1 MHLTAQEEYGFRC
14 LLQVAQHE
22 GSELLTIPAIA
33 AREGLS
39 PEYTAKLMRAL
50 RRAGLVTSTR
60 GAAGGY
66 RLARPATEISA
77 WQVIDSLGGSL
88 FPEEFCDAH
97 PGQLRSCVHNTGCSI
112 RGLWSVV
119 EGSVRSVLER
129 VTLADMRRD
138 ERSMVVWLK
147 GAEPPA
153 TSASRPATS
162 ASQPS

>member
-50 RRAGLVTSTR
+50 RLAGLVTSTR

-66 RLARPATEISA
+66 QLARPATEISA
-77 WQVIDSLGGSL
+77 WQVIDSLGGSF

-97 PGQLRSCVHNTGCSI
+97 PGQLRSCVHSTGCSI

-119 EGSVRSVLER
+119 QSSVRGVLEK
-129 VTLADMRRD
+129 VKLADLKRD
-138 ERSMVVWLK
+138 ERAMVVWLE
-147 GAEPPA
+147 GPESAGP
-153 TSASRPATS
+153 SASVS
-162 ASQPS
+162 S

>member
-22 GSELLTIPAIA
+22 SSGPLTIPTIA
-33 AREGLS
+33 ASEGLS
-39 PEYTAKLMRAL
+39 PEYTAKLMRTL

-60 GAAGGY
+60 GASGGY
-66 RLARPATEISA
+66 QLAKPATEISA
-77 WQVIDSLGGSL
+77 WQVIDSLGGSF

-97 PGQLRSCVHNTGCSI
+97 PGQLQSCVHNTGCSI

-119 EGSVRSVLER
+119 ERSVRSVLEN

-138 ERSMVVWLK
+138 ERTMVVWLK

-153 TSASRPATS
+153 TSASV
-162 ASQPS
+162 PS